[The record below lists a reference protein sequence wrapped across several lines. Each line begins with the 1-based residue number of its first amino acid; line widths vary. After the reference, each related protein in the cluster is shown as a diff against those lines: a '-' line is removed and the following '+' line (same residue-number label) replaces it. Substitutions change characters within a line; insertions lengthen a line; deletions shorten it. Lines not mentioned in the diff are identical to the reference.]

1 MLGVPPA
8 WAHEAGFILVL
19 ALTTYASLIIGELVP
34 KQFALRAPE
43 GIACVVAG
51 PLKMLARATALLGL
65 LLALSSELIFHLLCL
80 RRESETPVT
89 AAAQHLL
96 LAPAQSAGVIGER

>member
-8 WAHEAGFILVL
+8 WAHEAGFILVI

-34 KQFALRAPE
+34 KQVELRAPE

-51 PLKMLARATALLGL
+51 PLKMPALATVPFVWLRKRCSAMIFL
-65 LLALSSELIFHLLCL
+65 LLRMLAVSVEPLPQEALHLI
-80 RRESETPVT
+80 V
-89 AAAQHLL
+89 A
-96 LAPAQSAGVIGER
+96 